1 MFTHMG
7 EGARRTYTPLS
18 LFEHYFLNIEQG
30 RPSPNA
36 HAFVREYNR
45 MKNEENE
52 AKKAFE
58 RANRMADEANR
69 MVDEDNEDGNRSSSI
84 HEPSDTGDGDKS
96 SAPRYPMRP
105 RRKVRDAHVGPTA
118 KEQERTRVS
127 MQDQRPL
134 PSVDENYRRR
144 PVEDSV
150 ASPYSHHLEA
160 NRHSRPHYYGNQHH
174 AQLSFERSQGYHRGQ
189 DQGQGFS
196 GYQKDYYAQTPDYQ
210 EYPEQWRNSY
220 GEAPY
225 RLQNDMSGR
234 YTNQHI
240 QPYYSNNFYE
250 QGPSMQPSPEY
261 SQVPVSDH
269 GPERPAYSQDDYEH
283 RAREEASGSDQRHY
297 HAQRGNSA
305 PEHAYQEFRGFYEG
319 PPYTMTGGQSVEN
332 HHHFGS
338 RTWEGGAQLE
348 NVGRVEGPRPIANER
363 ERSPSTASTILLQD
377 AYEAEEGQ
385 HHVHQAEPESRGRPR
400 SGDTTESEP
409 TSQHHSDHDSATDT
423 RPHHYRQRERRAE
436 YPRTPEAQTARRL
449 FDNVATTSS
458 YGYVPALDLA
468 PDRELPLAGPDR
480 TANDHIN
487 AYNTHGDRVLS
498 EQISHARTAPQR
510 EHASVHRSRLST
522 VNSSGPAFSASQQ
535 LEPYRNRGQG
545 SVKPEEPTAKVGYAR
560 NLDVLARAA
569 LLQTEGLATEESGG
583 QHSASGSNAQE
594 EDTGRDQETRQSVKR
609 CDDEVEVARQARV
622 EKALRLDAEINA
634 DIRRRHLEDDAKEE
648 Q

>member
-1 MFTHMG
+1 MFMHMG

-45 MKNEENE
+45 MKNEGNE

-58 RANRMADEANR
+58 RANRM
-69 MVDEDNEDGNRSSSI
+69 VDEDNEDSNRSSSI
-84 HEPSDTGDGDKS
+84 HEPSDTGDGENS
-96 SAPRYPMRP
+96 SAHRYPMRP

-118 KEQERTRVS
+118 KEQERNRVS

-134 PSVDENYRRR
+134 PPVDENYRRR
-144 PVEDSV
+144 PVGDSV

-210 EYPEQWRNSY
+210 GYPEQWRTSY

-225 RLQNDMSGR
+225 RFQNDMSGR
-234 YTNQHI
+234 YTNQYS

-269 GPERPAYSQDDYEH
+269 GPERPAYSQDDYEN
-283 RAREEASGSDQRHY
+283 RALEEASGSDQRPY
-297 HAQRGNSA
+297 LAQRGNSA
-305 PEHAYQEFRGFYEG
+305 PEHAHQEFRGFYEG
-319 PPYTMTGGQSVEN
+319 PPHTMTGGHSVEN
-332 HHHFGS
+332 YHHVGS

-348 NVGRVEGPRPIANER
+348 NVGRVEGPRQIANER

-377 AYEAEEGQ
+377 AYEAGEGQ
-385 HHVHQAEPESRGRPR
+385 HHVHQAEPASRGVPR

-409 TSQHHSDHDSATDT
+409 ASHHHSDHGSAIDT

-449 FDNVATTSS
+449 FDHVATTSS

-498 EQISHARTAPQR
+498 EKISHARTVEQR
-510 EHASVHRSRLST
+510 EHASVNRSQLST
-522 VNSSGPAFSASQQ
+522 INSSGPAFSASQK
-535 LEPYRNRGQG
+535 LEPYRNGGQG
-545 SVKPEEPTAKVGYAR
+545 PVKPEEPTAEIEYAG
-560 NLDVLARAA
+560 NLEVLARVA
-569 LLQTEGLATEESGG
+569 LMQTEGLAADESGD
-583 QHSASGSNAQE
+583 QHSASGRNTRK
-594 EDTGRDQETRQSVKR
+594 EDTGHGQETSRLIKR
-609 CDDEVEVARQARV
+609 CDDEVEAARQARV

-634 DIRRRHLEDDAKEE
+634 DIRRRHLKDDAQEE